1 MRRPLPQASTT
12 ASLSTAKEQKE
23 TRLVKS
29 RFGIRKQTATIT
41 LLSTKRPLIGGEGVG
56 CAFGALDC
64 FPTIH
69 IGGAL
74 DGNLQLAETGERLL
88 IYPVS
93 VG

>member
-1 MRRPLPQASTT
+1 MENKKRLDSLTADSIQEGRRLPSYSLAPEPPLMR
-12 ASLSTAKEQKE
+12 
-23 TRLVKS
+23 
-29 RFGIRKQTATIT
+29 
-41 LLSTKRPLIGGEGVG
+41 GEGVG

-74 DGNLQLAETGERLL
+74 DGNLQLAETGECML
-88 IYPVS
+88 IYPVP